1 MFMIFRGT
9 FKFVRIWAFLYHEFC
24 YFFNYNKKQ
33 RNFAKNAIFVS
44 QNIDNEGKKSY
55 IHCRMKPITDYVDY
69 RRYMQDFYDERKR
82 TSAFT
87 WREFARL
94 AGFVSPTYLKLVCE
108 GKTRLKNDGVE
119 RTALAMRLV
128 GYEVDYFRMMVRYA
142 HVKTDYERKKAYDE
156 MQSIA
161 GEHKVKIVD
170 EDAFAYFET
179 WKNPVIRELA
189 PIMPGAKPG
198 DIAKL
203 CCQGV
208 SAGDVRESL
217 GFMTKAGLLKKDRSG
232 RYAQTDKAL
241 RGDSEVMPVAIRSM
255 HRDMAKF
262 GLAAID
268 DFALSDRNISG
279 VTMGVDRAAY

>member
-1 MFMIFRGT
+1 
-9 FKFVRIWAFLYHEFC
+9 
-24 YFFNYNKKQ
+24 
-33 RNFAKNAIFVS
+33 
-44 QNIDNEGKKSY
+44 
-55 IHCRMKPITDYVDY
+55 MKPITDYVDY
-69 RRYMQDFYDERKR
+69 RRYMQDFYDEMKR

-128 GYEVDYFRMMVRYA
+128 GYEVDYFRMMVKYA

-203 CCQGV
+203 CCQEV

-217 GFMTKAGLLKKDRSG
+217 GFMTKAGLLKKDRKG
-232 RYAQTDKAL
+232 RYTQTDKAL
-241 RGDSEVMPVAIRSM
+241 KGDSEVMPVAIRSM

-268 DFALSDRNISG
+268 DFALSDRNVSG
-279 VTMGVDRAAY
+279 VTMGIDREAYEQILQELDACRRRIVTIANATKKVTQVYRLNLQLFPLSWTVPDEVDEQKD

>member
-1 MFMIFRGT
+1 
-9 FKFVRIWAFLYHEFC
+9 
-24 YFFNYNKKQ
+24 
-33 RNFAKNAIFVS
+33 
-44 QNIDNEGKKSY
+44 
-55 IHCRMKPITDYVDY
+55 MKPITEYVDY

-128 GYEVDYFRMMVRYA
+128 GYEVDYFRMMVKYA
-142 HVKTDYERKKAYDE
+142 HAKTDYERKKAYDE
-156 MQSIA
+156 MLSIA
-161 GEHKVKIVD
+161 GEHKVKVVD

-217 GFMTKAGLLKKDRSG
+217 DFMTKAGLLKKDRNG
-232 RYAQTDKAL
+232 NYRQTEKSVSMGPVDAVPVAAREMQRQMGEFAVKAL
-241 RGDSEVMPVAIRSM
+241 DLPLSERDMSGLTLGLTRQAYEKIRKEIAEFRRRVVAIATEDDETEQVYRMNLQLFPLSERLEKRFKNKGVG
-255 HRDMAKF
+255 RDEK
-262 GLAAID
+262 
-268 DFALSDRNISG
+268 
-279 VTMGVDRAAY
+279 